1 MTLTPPRPLAYKPG
15 VMKRAFRTALAALS
29 VLAAA
34 AAIPA
39 HAQDQRIVAVVN
51 EDIVTSFDIES
62 RIALMMIGAGTQDT
76 PEARQRLRP
85 QVLRQLIDERI
96 QLQEARRL
104 GLSVSRAEIE
114 DVVKRVEQGNNLPA
128 GGLERVLRQAGT
140 SRLTFER
147 QIEAMQS
154 WQKVVGARLRP
165 TIEIGRDEVQEV
177 LRRYTGGEPVQ
188 EYLLGEI
195 FLAVD
200 TPDQEAEV
208 RQRFDDLLAQMR
220 AGVNFAVLAQRYSQS
235 ASASV
240 AGDIGWVERGTLDDE
255 IEKALENANV
265 GDLAGPARVA
275 GGYYLYIL
283 RERRTIAPPAP
294 EDAQIDLA
302 QLVFPAA
309 SPDERESARALA
321 DMVRETVEGCADLDR
336 VAREARLPAPQR
348 VAELRV
354 GDLAPEMRARVTALE
369 VGEATEVFATDR
381 GVAIAMVCVRQ
392 EPPSNVPTEADIE
405 ENLVR
410 QRVETAARRYLRDLR
425 RVAVVDIRA

>member
-1 MTLTPPRPLAYKPG
+1 
-15 VMKRAFRTALAALS
+15 MKRAFRTALAALS

-354 GDLAPEMRARVTALE
+354 GDLAPEMRARVTALG

-381 GVAIAMVCVRQ
+381 
-392 EPPSNVPTEADIE
+392 
-405 ENLVR
+405 
-410 QRVETAARRYLRDLR
+410 
-425 RVAVVDIRA
+425 